1 MTPVNIQLFFIA
13 GVGDAVGCPFAF
25 LLADIVVWCQ
35 FRFLLCL
42 RCCFAAAG
50 ENYGRTDIL
59 DLHTTKSKHNR
70 LKYFVRVTPAN
81 NITARHYS
89 TYVATTTILSI
100 INLTSSTCNQNWLA
114 NLDFQ
119 MFINSA

>member
-1 MTPVNIQLFFIA
+1 MQLVVPLLSFWQTLWCGVNF
-13 GVGDAVGCPFAF
+13 VSYCVC
-25 LLADIVVWCQ
+25 VVV
-35 FRFLLCL
+35 
-42 RCCFAAAG
+42 AAAG

-59 DLHTTKSKHNR
+59 DLHTSTKSKHNR

-100 INLTSSTCNQNWLA
+100 INLTSSTCNQNWRA

-119 MFINSA
+119 MVINSA